1 MTISANSSFNPT
13 VDSILR
19 MALQLAGVLPLGRNP
34 SAQELGH
41 ARDHLNASA
50 KSMAAKGA
58 QFTQLERKT
67 LPLVAGTSE
76 YTLDADTI
84 EIEFPM
90 SIQATTSGNV
100 SDTWIEAMVY
110 DEWQK
115 LSNKTFQAT
124 PTSCYVE
131 KAALVTLVF
140 WPVPDQAFTLKYRR
154 QRLMRDFDSGT
165 TPDSTQRWIDA
176 WIYTAA
182 HKMAMIASLPQSTI
196 ANLKSE
202 REQAVKLAQ
211 GREHETADLQFCLPE
226 L

>member
-1 MTISANSSFNPT
+1 VTISANSSFQPQ
-13 VDSILR
+13 VDQILR
-19 MALQLAGVLPLGRNP
+19 MALQLAGILPLGRNP
-34 SAQELGH
+34 SAQELSH

-50 KSMAAKGA
+50 KSMAAHGA

-67 LPLVAGTSE
+67 LPLVAGTAE
-76 YTLDADTI
+76 YTLDSDTI

-90 SIQATTSGNV
+90 SIQQATTGTT

-140 WPVPDQAFTLKYRR
+140 WPVPNQAFTLKYRR

-176 WIYTAA
+176 WVYTAA
-182 HKMAMIASLPQSTI
+182 HKMCMIASLPQSSV
-196 ANLKSE
+196 ANLKE
-202 REQAVKLAQ
+202 LRDEAIRLAQ
-211 GREHETADLQFCLPE
+211 GREHETADLVFTLPE

>member
-1 MTISANSSFNPT
+1 MSTSTSYAFAPT
-13 VDSILR
+13 VDQIIR
-19 MALQLAGVLPLGRNP
+19 MALQLAGLLPLGRNP
-34 SAQELGH
+34 SVAESQH

-50 KSMAAKGA
+50 KSMAARGA
-58 QFTQLERKT
+58 QFTNLERKT
-67 LPLVAGTSE
+67 LPLVAGQAE

-90 SIQATTSGNV
+90 SIQQATSGNV
-100 SDTWIEAMVY
+100 SDTWIEPMVY

-140 WPVPDQAFTLKYRR
+140 WPVPNQAFTLKYRR
-154 QRLMRDFDSGT
+154 QRLFRDTDAGT
-165 TPDSTQRWIDA
+165 TMDSTQRWVDA
-176 WIYTAA
+176 WVYTAA
-182 HKMAMIASLPQSTI
+182 HKMAMVGSLPQSSI
-196 ANLKSE
+196 DNLRTLKDE
-202 REQAVKLAQ
+202 AVKLAQ
-211 GREHETADLQFCLPE
+211 GREHETADLVFTLPE